1 MKPLD
6 PNVIPMQVHKLLKG
20 IGDVRICKEVEK
32 TNRIVFWFF
41 IPNWI
46 VNSKHVKLWE
56 MVFSEMFN
64 RLEKYIKTE
73 TKRNENKGQTVYIK
87 DDVQINVDG
96 TSQQRA
102 SKNET
107 LIQISLD
114 IYISNSYQLFNHG
127 EIINLY

>member
-1 MKPLD
+1 METLD
-6 PNVIPMQVHKLLKG
+6 PNVTPMQVHKLLKG
-20 IGDVRICKEVEK
+20 IGNVRICKEVEK

-46 VNSKHVKLWE
+46 VNSEHVKLWE
-56 MVFSEMFN
+56 MVFSEMLN

-73 TKRNENKGQTVYIK
+73 TKRNENEMQTVYIK

-107 LIQISLD
+107 LIQISID

-127 EIINLY
+127 EIINMY